1 MNLIRKLLQEIADN
15 RREVVCLSRK
25 DRLDLDD
32 HAELSRMNRR
42 RQDLEVTL
50 ETAMR
55 EFAAKVDNILGWE
68 TTEGLD
74 VVYEALY
81 NSVKQ

>member
-15 RREVVCLSRK
+15 RHEVVCLSRK

-42 RQDLEVTL
+42 HQDLIVTL
-50 ETAMR
+50 EGAVR
-55 EFAAKVDNILGWE
+55 GFVAKVDKVSRKDTGI
-68 TTEGLD
+68 
-74 VVYEALY
+74 VYEELY
-81 NSVKQ
+81 NLLFT

>member
-42 RQDLEVTL
+42 RQDLEVTI
-50 ETAMR
+50 EGVVR
-55 EFAAKVDNILGWE
+55 EFVAKVDNILGWE

-74 VVYEALY
+74 KVYEALY
-81 NSVKQ
+81 NTVKR